1 MSKTFAG
8 GALLLAI
15 LAGAGISQQKCAA
28 LAAQSR
34 PPKPGVI
41 SGVVLNA
48 ATGRP
53 LPKATVTLSLERRP
67 NEGYSVRTDLRGQ
80 FVFPEVLPGRYR
92 LRAQR
97 NAFVAQIYGAR
108 RGGPG
113 LTLALAPGQVIGEI
127 EFRLDPA
134 GIISGRVTDE
144 ELDPLD
150 EIEVRALRVRFLP
163 GGRLRVISART
174 ARTDDLGEYRLFRL
188 SPGTYFVQAGGRGE
202 GVSIGGETSSFTYAA
217 AYYPRA
223 ETLDRAARVEVSSG
237 AEARG
242 IDIALRLT
250 PLFSIT
256 GLILDRTPPSPAR
269 RYAIGFVRGGSMGT
283 RNVDSDDGSFTL
295 GGLEPGDYTLVATV
309 SDANRPTRQGFR
321 NVHIED
327 SDVSITIEIGR
338 NARVRGTVRMDDAQP
353 FAIPTLRI
361 NLEAE
366 QESGHNVTTSPD
378 QTGNFLFQE
387 LPEGSYFFQLLGRE
401 DELYLKEARCRG
413 EDYTARALEAAVDQ
427 PATDCVL
434 VISREVGEVSG
445 RVMRDAEPA
454 SGFIVALIPVQMER
468 RKIPRHNLAGQVDAS
483 GNFQIEGVVPGEYFA
498 FAVPPMEDAGYYDL
512 AFADRNNPVATRV
525 TVRPR
530 EHHRLELKPI
540 EPR

>member
-1 MSKTFAG
+1 MRKTIGCLIALLGFFAG
-8 GALLLAI
+8 CGI
-15 LAGAGISQQKCAA
+15 LQNRFAA
-28 LAAQSR
+28 FAAQSR

-41 SGVVLNA
+41 SGIVLNA
-48 ATGRP
+48 ETGRP
-53 LPKATVTLSLERRP
+53 LAKATVTLMLERRS
-67 NEGYSVRTDLRGQ
+67 NEGYSVRTDVRGQ
-80 FVFPEVLPGRYR
+80 FLFPEVLPGRYR

-97 NAFVAQIYGAR
+97 NGFVTQIYGAR

-113 LTLALAPGQVIGEI
+113 LTITLAPGQVIGEI

-150 EIEVRALRVRFLP
+150 EIEVRALRARFLP

-174 ARTDDLGEYRLFRL
+174 ARTDDLGDYRLFRL

-217 AYYPRA
+217 TYYPRA

-237 AEARG
+237 VEARG
-242 IDIALRLT
+242 IDIAVRLT

-256 GLILDRTPPSPAR
+256 GLILDRSSPMPGR
-269 RYAIGFVRGGSMGT
+269 RYAVGFARGGSTAT
-283 RNVDSDDGSFTL
+283 RNVDSEDGSFTL

-309 SDANRPTRQGFR
+309 SDANRPVRQGFR
-321 NVHIED
+321 NVRIED
-327 SDVSITIEIGR
+327 SDVSVTIEMGR
-338 NARVRGTVRMDDAQP
+338 NARVRGTVRMDDGRP
-353 FAIPTLRI
+353 FPFPRLRI

-366 QESGHNVTTSPD
+366 QESGHNVTTAPD
-378 QTGNFLFQE
+378 DSGNFLFQE
-387 LPEGSYFFQLLGRE
+387 LPEGSYFLQLLGRE

-413 EDYTARALEAAVDQ
+413 EDYTARALEVAVDQ
-427 PATDCVL
+427 PATDCTL
-434 VISREVGEVSG
+434 VVSREVGLVSG

-468 RKIPRHNLAGQVDAS
+468 RKIPRHNLAGQVDAN

-512 AFADRNNPVATRV
+512 AFADRNNSLASRL